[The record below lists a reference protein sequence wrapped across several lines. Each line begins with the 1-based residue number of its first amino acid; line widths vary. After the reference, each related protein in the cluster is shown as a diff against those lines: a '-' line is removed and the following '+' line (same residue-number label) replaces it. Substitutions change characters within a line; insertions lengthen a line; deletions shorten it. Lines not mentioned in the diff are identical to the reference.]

1 MARGYSREC
10 EVAVAAAHEA
20 GAIIR
25 RYYARAVE
33 AREKGPDDPVTAAD
47 LEANQCIQRHL
58 RNAFREDGWLSE
70 ETADSTDRLHQSRV
84 WVVDPLD
91 GTKEFLQRV
100 PEFCVCIAL
109 VEAGHP
115 VVAVSYNPA
124 SDRLYV
130 STRGGG
136 TAVNGS
142 PTRVTATTG
151 LQDAVILASRSED
164 KRGEWEV

>member
-58 RNAFREDGWLSE
+58 RNAFREDGWL
-70 ETADSTDRLHQSRV
+70 
-84 WVVDPLD
+84 
-91 GTKEFLQRV
+91 
-100 PEFCVCIAL
+100 
-109 VEAGHP
+109 
-115 VVAVSYNPA
+115 
-124 SDRLYV
+124 
-130 STRGGG
+130 
-136 TAVNGS
+136 
-142 PTRVTATTG
+142 
-151 LQDAVILASRSED
+151 
-164 KRGEWEV
+164 